1 MAKTRRASS
10 TSAPDYDVAIV
21 GGGVSGIYSGWR
33 LVTAKPGEARH
44 LPRPSGRNGGLKVA
58 VFEGSDRIGGRL
70 LSARPPGFTDTT
82 TCEIGGMRYV
92 SSQTLVRSLV
102 ENELKLPR
110 YEQVVYNPDTIVY
123 LRGKRLRLSEVQNPA
138 ALPYHLDWAEAQ
150 FVAKNN
156 PAGLIPWAIGKIL
169 PGVNRFQGDALHKYL
184 QGAQVDGTPLYEHGF
199 WNLLARALSPDA
211 YAVARTMIGY
221 DCLGSNA
228 NAVDLICEIYDF
240 SPDVKYYLLKQGY
253 ETVPWTLQ
261 QKFEEAGGELV
272 CDTWVAGFEQKTL
285 ADGTTGVELHFRGDR
300 PPVTARAIVL
310 AMPRRSIE
318 LLLRK
323 GPVLDPAV
331 APHVPHLL
339 NAVRPIPLYKLFLA
353 YEYPWWNAV
362 AASPDRPLQGR
373 SLTDTPARQL
383 YYWPV
388 DPPAPP
394 PTTGHALLMA
404 YNDATNVDF
413 WEGLSGA
420 SPSALETAEARRTAS
435 ARLQHFRKVAPLVRM
450 YEPHSTIEPAGRANR
465 SPDRLRQNWRHH
477 RAPHEMVMEMHRQIA
492 RMHDVQD
499 APEPFDAA
507 YMDWSVD
514 PYGGGVH
521 FWNRGYKSW
530 EVLEQMTQPVADFP
544 CYVCGEAYSTN
555 QTWVEG
561 ALQTAEIV
569 LQKHFGLLKPAWIT
583 TPSAKASAA
592 APTKAAAARA
602 AGRRKQAG
610 VKSSDE

>member
-1 MAKTRRASS
+1 MAKTAHGSS
-10 TSAPDYDVAIV
+10 RPSPDYDVAIV

-33 LVTAKPGEARH
+33 LVTAKPGELKH
-44 LPRPSGRNGGLKVA
+44 LPRPGGRNSGPRVA

-92 SSQTLVRSLV
+92 SSQTLVKGLI

-110 YEQVVYNPDTIVY
+110 YKQVVYNPDTIVY
-123 LRGKRLRLSEVQNPA
+123 FRGERLRFSDVQNPA
-138 ALPYHLDWAEAQ
+138 ALTCNLNWAEAQ
-150 FVAKNN
+150 FVAQND
-156 PAGLIPWAIGKIL
+156 PAGLIPWAIGKLL
-169 PGVNRFQGDALHKYL
+169 PGVNQLHGDDLHDYL
-184 QGAQVDGTPLYEHGF
+184 QNAEIDGTPLYQHGF

-211 YAVARTMIGY
+211 YAVARTLIGY

-240 SPDVKYYLLKQGY
+240 NKDVKYYLLNGGY
-253 ETVPWTLQ
+253 ETVPWVLQ
-261 QKFEEAGGELV
+261 QKFEQAGGELV
-272 CDTWVAGFEQKTL
+272 QGAWVAGFDQTTL
-285 ADGTTGVELHFRGDR
+285 ADGTTGVKLHFRENR
-300 PPVTARAIVL
+300 PSATARAVIL

-318 LLLRK
+318 LLQRE
-323 GPVLDPAV
+323 GPVLNPAR
-331 APHVPHLL
+331 APHVPDLL

-362 AASPDRPLQGR
+362 AASPTAPLQGR
-373 SLTDTPARQL
+373 SLTDTPVRQL

-388 DPPAPP
+388 NPDAATP
-394 PTTGHALLMA
+394 PTTGRALLMA

-420 SPSALETAEARRTAS
+420 PDDPNAAPPAQHSRRRKPAVRMFEARQAHLEVRT
-435 ARLQHFRKVAPLVRM
+435 
-450 YEPHSTIEPAGRANR
+450 GRE
-465 SPDRLRQNWRHH
+465 PDRLERNWRTH
-477 RAPHEMVMEMHRQIA
+477 RAPYAMVMEMHRQIA
-492 RMHDVQD
+492 SMHDVPD
-499 APEPFDAA
+499 APLPVDAA

-521 FWNRGYKSW
+521 LWNRGYKSW
-530 EVLEQMTQPVADFP
+530 EVVEQMTQPVADFP
-544 CYVCGEAYSTN
+544 CYICGEAYSTN

-569 LQKHFGLLKPAWIT
+569 LQKHFGLSKPGWIA
-583 TPSAKASAA
+583 PPPAASG
-592 APTKAAAARA
+592 TRRKAAAAART
-602 AGRRKQAG
+602 AGKRK
-610 VKSSDE
+610 

>member
-1 MAKTRRASS
+1 MAKRSHA
-10 TSAPDYDVAIV
+10 TSGAAPDYDVAIV
-21 GGGVSGIYSGWR
+21 GGGVSGMYSGWR
-33 LVTAKPGEARH
+33 LVTAKVAGAKRPWPWCKQGGR
-44 LPRPSGRNGGLKVA
+44 PRVV
-58 VFEGSDRIGGRL
+58 VFEGSDRTGGRL
-70 LSARPPGFTDTT
+70 LSARPPGFAKST

-102 ENELKLPR
+102 ENELKLRR
-110 YEQVVYNPDTIVY
+110 YEQVVNNPDAIVY
-123 LRGKRLRLSEVQNPA
+123 LRGERLRFSQVHDPA
-138 ALPYHLDWAEAQ
+138 RLPYRLNWAEAQ
-150 FVAKNN
+150 FVSHND

-169 PGVNRFQGDALHKYL
+169 PGVNQFQGDALHKYL
-184 QGAQVDGTPLYEHGF
+184 REASVDGTPLYQHGF
-199 WNLLARALSPDA
+199 WNLLARTLSPDA
-211 YAVARTMIGY
+211 YAVARTLIGY

-228 NAVDLICEIYDF
+228 NAVDLITEIYDF
-240 SPDVKYYLLKQGY
+240 TPDVKYYLLHDGY
-253 ETVPWTLQ
+253 ETVPWTIQ
-261 QKFEEAGGELV
+261 EKFEAAGGQVVQES
-272 CDTWVAGFEQKTL
+272 WVAGFDKTTL
-285 ADGTTGVELHFRGDR
+285 DDGTTGVVLQFRGDR

-318 LLLRK
+318 LLKRE
-323 GPVLDPAV
+323 GPVLDPAL

-362 AASPDRPLQGR
+362 AVSPQRPLQGR

-388 DPPAPP
+388 DPGAKTIPI
-394 PTTGHALLMA
+394 TGPALLMA

-413 WEGLSGA
+413 WEGLSG
-420 SPSALETAEARRTAS
+420 SGTSAPHRDGTQPTTS
-435 ARLQHFRKVAPLVRM
+435 AAQHFRKIRPPVRM
-450 YEPHSTIEPAGRANR
+450 FEPKWLDALIGPHAPA
-465 SPDRLRQNWRHH
+465 DRLRRNWDDH
-477 RAPHEMVMEMHRQIA
+477 RAPHEMVVEMHRQIA
-492 RMHDVQD
+492 AMHDVRD
-499 APEPFDAA
+499 APAPVDAA

-530 EVLEQMTQPVADFP
+530 EVLGQVTQPVSDFP

-569 LQKHFGLLKPAWIT
+569 LQTHFGLAEPSWISPSPTSPAV
-583 TPSAKASAA
+583 
-592 APTKAAAARA
+592 A
-602 AGRRKQAG
+602 AG
-610 VKSSDE
+610 